1 MGYSEFRHRFLMF
14 PELLPKIK
22 LAKSSNAMLCGRWCQ
37 KGFLHWLKSDRVRSR
52 HVSLLPLSHL
62 IHLSPLG
69 SRPQQTHGHVFQAH
83 EKDVYFSL
91 STAVGSQE
99 VHGEICSES
108 NCIPQGRKTRKITN
122 MLNQESKHVD
132 LTVHMRTTQNSQTGQ
147 MNCAAYTPCHHA
159 SPCILVCNVSVFVC
173 VCVRVCKLVHHAI
186 CHPVLFSVLGFSG
199 CLWVSL
205 GPWLL
210 GRFGQGQQ
218 TRNGHESN
226 RHNDH
231 PSLRVLKRSNK
242 VSEAIVPC
250 KRYLRSLKN
259 YENYDYDSVI

>member
-1 MGYSEFRHRFLMF
+1 MV
-14 PELLPKIK
+14 PERIPALTQIRPREV
-22 LAKSSNAMLCGRWCQ
+22 SSCLVT
-37 KGFLHWLKSDRVRSR
+37 S
-52 HVSLLPLSHL
+52 PLS
-62 IHLSPLG
+62 SPLG

-132 LTVHMRTTQNSQTGQ
+132 LTVHMRTTQNRQTGQ

-159 SPCILVCNVSVFVC
+159 SPCILVCNVSVFVL
-173 VCVRVCKLVHHAI
+173 VCVQVGSSCTSSSGVVQCPWFLWV
-186 CHPVLFSVLGFSG
+186 SLGVSG
-199 CLWVSL
+199 CRWVSL

-231 PSLRVLKRSNK
+231 PSLRVLKRPNK
-242 VSEAIVPC
+242 ASEAIVPC